1 MKIDS
6 IWESIFIM
14 CSLFDEVANIV
25 SKELGFNYDKT
36 EAEDSAMFLKNAKDL
51 FKSGI
56 DVL

>member
-1 MKIDS
+1 
-6 IWESIFIM
+6 M